1 MRERV
6 VEAIGTLAE
15 RPDRG
20 SLLKGDLAGLRKLR
34 QGSYRII
41 YEVQP
46 AQRRVLVLR
55 VANRKDA
62 YRRRG

>member
-15 RPDRG
+15 RPDQG
-20 SLLKGDLAGLRKLR
+20 KLLKGDFGGLRRLR

-46 AQRRVLVLR
+46 SEQRVLVVR
-55 VANRKDA
+55 VAPRKDA
-62 YRRRG
+62 YRRRR